1 MSHIIISSA
10 ATRSRTRRQL
20 CYTVDVPHGAAALT
34 HLTFGSD
41 AYVTCDGRLGAQV
54 DGLLDADVS
63 QGVLSKDRPSVKVG
77 SHKAA
82 EARQSLMM
90 EGRTVAIS
98 DCFLNQNGINPIYK
112 LLRCKMTDRK
122 ESLLSII

>member
-1 MSHIIISSA
+1 MSDIIIDLA
-10 ATRSRTRRQL
+10 ATRSRTRRQF
-20 CYTVDVPHGAAALT
+20 CYPVDFSPGAAAGT

-63 QGVLSKDRPSVKVG
+63 QGVFSKDGTGVKVG

-90 EGRTVAIS
+90 EERTVAIS
-98 DCFLNQNGINPIYK
+98 DGFLTGNRIK
-112 LLRCKMTDRK
+112 
-122 ESLLSII
+122 SICLGAK

>member
-1 MSHIIISSA
+1 MMSHIIINVA

-20 CYTVDVPHGAAALT
+20 LHCGCFSCSWT

-41 AYVTCDGRLGAQV
+41 AYVTCDRRLGAQV

-63 QGVLSKDRPSVKVG
+63 QRVFSKDRTSVKVG

-90 EGRTVAIS
+90 EGRTVAQ
-98 DCFLNQNGINPIYK
+98 CFGAK
-112 LLRCKMTDRK
+112 
-122 ESLLSII
+122 

>member
-1 MSHIIISSA
+1 MSHDSCDDSSV
-10 ATRSRTRRQL
+10 
-20 CYTVDVPHGAAALT
+20 TVEFSQGAAAGT

-63 QGVLSKDRPSVKVG
+63 QGVFSKDRTGVKVG

-90 EGRTVAIS
+90 EERTVVLS
-98 DCFLNQNGINPIYK
+98 DGFLTGNRIHSILK

-122 ESLLSII
+122 ESL